1 MDKNMTKKIL
11 LNIKEINNKISD
23 LQRDINELLEI
34 SKIKN
39 TNKITEKISDLEN
52 YKNPKKYNL
61 LGNYTIKTK
70 TCPQVYYSFC
80 AFNSI
85 NNIIYLI
92 YIVNDTSIVFY
103 DLVDKKKIIE
113 IKNAHKESIY
123 TLKHFLD
130 NINRRDLLLSM
141 SYEKSIAN
149 IKIWDINKFEC
160 IFYYNNKEVYKQL
173 DACLLNHITGNYVVI
188 TNECGEILV
197 YNFNRFLVKKIES
210 NERNY
215 FVYPYY
221 DNIEIESYIIIGS
234 EYSVSSYYFDSNL
247 LYHKYK
253 DGLEVKDLFVN
264 EKKIHNLIMNDKQE
278 IKKLIES
285 DSYDIR
291 IWNFHSGI
299 LLKKIS
305 INEINITSISL
316 WNNDFLFIG
325 SKNKILLINLQYAMV
340 VDELLGHNE
349 VICIQKIIH
358 PKLGECLI
366 SQGNGNDFIF
376 LRSIE

>member
-1 MDKNMTKKIL
+1 MSKKLL

-23 LQRDINELLEI
+23 LQRDINELLKI

-39 TNKITEKISDLEN
+39 TNKIPEKISDLEN
-52 YKNPKKYNL
+52 YKNPKNPKKYNL

-92 YIVNDTSIVFY
+92 YIINDTSILFY

-113 IKNAHKESIY
+113 IKMAHKEPIY
-123 TLKHFLD
+123 SLKHFLD
-130 NINRRDLLLSM
+130 NINKRDLLFSM
-141 SYEKSIAN
+141 SQEKSVAN

-160 IFYYNNKEVYKQL
+160 IFYYNNKEVYKQI
-173 DACLLNHITGNYVVI
+173 DACLLNHISGNYVAI
-188 TNECGEILV
+188 TSEYGEILV
-197 YNFNRFLVKKIES
+197 YNFNRFLVKKINS

-221 DNIEIESYIIIGS
+221 DNIELKSYIIIGS
-234 EYSVSSYYFDSNL
+234 EYFVSSYYFDSNL
-247 LYHKYK
+247 LYHKYT
-253 DGLEVKDLFVN
+253 DGQEEKDLFVN
-264 EKKIHNLIMNDKQE
+264 EKKIHNPIMNDKQE

-285 DSYDIR
+285 DSYAIR
-291 IWNFHSGI
+291 VWDFHSGL

-305 INEINITSISL
+305 INEIKITSICL

-325 SKNKILLINLQYAMV
+325 SSNKILLINLQYAMA
-340 VDELLGHNE
+340 VDELLGNNE

-358 PKLGECLI
+358 PKLGECLM